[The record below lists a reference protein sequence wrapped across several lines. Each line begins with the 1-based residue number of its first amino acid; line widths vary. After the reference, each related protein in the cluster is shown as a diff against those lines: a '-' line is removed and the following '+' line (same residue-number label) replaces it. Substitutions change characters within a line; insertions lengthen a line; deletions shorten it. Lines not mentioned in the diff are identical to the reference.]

1 MYYTRTP
8 MQSAGKF
15 YERGEVMP
23 EPVITSSKVA
33 NNIRLLIEQRRL
45 VILDSSNKKHVTNCD
60 GCGKKFAN
68 LTFVHAHRALKACGV
83 PQDALMDDPN
93 QAASDREISELLEMG
108 YDKEKQEPHPM
119 PQVTSKPAAKKR
131 GRPRGSK
138 NKTKT

>member
-23 EPVITSSKVA
+23 EPVITSTKVA

-45 VILDSSNKKHVTNCD
+45 IVIDASNKKHLTNCD

-68 LTFVHAHRALKACGV
+68 LTFVHAHRALRACGLH
-83 PQDALMDDPN
+83 QEKLINDPN
-93 QAASDREISELLEMG
+93 QAATDREISELLELG
-108 YDKEKQEPHPM
+108 YDKAKQEPKPM
-119 PQVTSKPAAKKR
+119 PVIKSTPKKR
-131 GRPRGSK
+131 GRPAGSK
-138 NKTKT
+138 NKAKK